1 MFESGGI
8 EIINTDTLDKTI
20 QTLKKHVDTASDFT
34 LVLAAHTDGDII
46 DPNGTLPTKGIHSNE
61 DLARARGNAVKDYIK
76 EQWDISDD
84 KIVVIAIGDKCATA
98 TTKEGKALERKV
110 NFYLFFDDENPYNID
125 RCPTST
131 SDILSPPPSGSI
143 TSNTNINDADTT
155 ELITAAQNCNLGA
168 VQNLIGNSN
177 FEITAEIIRAYE
189 AAKKPCR
196 TSGREPS
203 NSCCQTSD
211 FIAKK
216 IYNKL
221 KEYIDADDVASM
233 EKVANLLDIEDDFSY
248 WVCPYSNWIIIEP
261 HPDDMEYTDNLLY
274 YTIDKDSEDIFK
286 VLTPYID
293 SCTYGSYSDGTKK
306 DDGDIILLF
315 PDTEKALK
323 YANLYAN
330 SYAKSWFDDEEEIM
344 DKEMELEIVDAV
356 YYLCAHYNLIR
367 HTDPFIRALDAGKIE
382 SFKWCL
388 DNTSTDKVY
397 PEIDPDDF
405 YNDGYKHD
413 NNNALILDRI
423 SPYTY
428 ISQQCNNG
436 KPIYCEAKEYSEQ
449 WICDMIKK
457 FPEWYELSDFDGL
470 TCN

>member
-1 MFESGGI
+1 MI
-8 EIINTDTLDKTI
+8 
-20 QTLKKHVDTASDFT
+20 
-34 LVLAAHTDGDII
+34 
-46 DPNGTLPTKGIHSNE
+46 
-61 DLARARGNAVKDYIK
+61 Y
-76 EQWDISDD
+76 
-84 KIVVIAIGDKCATA
+84 
-98 TTKEGKALERKV
+98 
-110 NFYLFFDDENPYNID
+110 
-125 RCPTST
+125 CP
-131 SDILSPPPSGSI
+131 PPPSGSI
-143 TSNTNINDADTT
+143 TSNTDINDADTT

-221 KEYIDADDVASM
+221 KEYIDADDVTSM
-233 EKVANLLDIEDDFSY
+233 EKVANLLDIDNDFRD
-248 WVCPYSNWIIIEP
+248 WVCPYSEGIIIEP

-274 YTIDKDSEDIFK
+274 YMIDKDSEDIFK
-286 VLTPYID
+286 FLALYNLD
-293 SCTYGSYSDGTKK
+293 YCTYGSYSDGTEKN
-306 DDGDIILLF
+306 DGDIILLF

-323 YANLYAN
+323 YANLYVISYAN
-330 SYAKSWFDDEEEIM
+330 SYFYDEEEIT
-344 DKEMELEIVDAV
+344 DEEMEQEIVDAV
-356 YYLCAHYNLIR
+356 SYLCTSYNDIKP
-367 HTDPFIRALDAGKIE
+367 TDTFIRALDAGKIE

-388 DNTSTDKVY
+388 DNASTDKVG
-397 PEIDPDDF
+397 PEIYPDDF
-405 YNDGYKHD
+405 YNDWYKHD
-413 NNNALILDRI
+413 NNNALILGGI

>member
-1 MFESGGI
+1 M
-8 EIINTDTLDKTI
+8 
-20 QTLKKHVDTASDFT
+20 
-34 LVLAAHTDGDII
+34 
-46 DPNGTLPTKGIHSNE
+46 
-61 DLARARGNAVKDYIK
+61 
-76 EQWDISDD
+76 
-84 KIVVIAIGDKCATA
+84 
-98 TTKEGKALERKV
+98 
-110 NFYLFFDDENPYNID
+110 
-125 RCPTST
+125 
-131 SDILSPPPSGSI
+131 
-143 TSNTNINDADTT
+143 
-155 ELITAAQNCNLGA
+155 
-168 VQNLIGNSN
+168 QNLIDNSN

-189 AAKKPCR
+189 AVARKYW
-196 TSGREPS
+196 SSDHEPS
-203 NSCCQTSD
+203 NSCCKTNN

-233 EKVANLLDIEDDFSY
+233 EKFADLLDIYDYTSLGSD
-248 WVCPYSNWIIIEP
+248 WIRPYSSETIIEP
-261 HPDDMEYTDNLLY
+261 HADNVEYTDNLLY

-286 VLTPYID
+286 FLMSYLD
-293 SCTYGSYSDGTKK
+293 YDDYGHYSDGREKI
-306 DDGDIILLF
+306 DGDIILLF

-323 YANLYAN
+323 YANLYVNLYAN
-330 SYAKSWFDDEEEIM
+330 SYFDDEEEIT
-344 DKEMELEIVDAV
+344 DAEMELEIVDAV

-397 PEIDPDDF
+397 PEIDPEDF
-405 YNDGYKHD
+405 YYDKYRSG
-413 NNNALILDRI
+413 ILDQI

>member
-1 MFESGGI
+1 
-8 EIINTDTLDKTI
+8 
-20 QTLKKHVDTASDFT
+20 
-34 LVLAAHTDGDII
+34 
-46 DPNGTLPTKGIHSNE
+46 
-61 DLARARGNAVKDYIK
+61 
-76 EQWDISDD
+76 
-84 KIVVIAIGDKCATA
+84 
-98 TTKEGKALERKV
+98 
-110 NFYLFFDDENPYNID
+110 
-125 RCPTST
+125 
-131 SDILSPPPSGSI
+131 
-143 TSNTNINDADTT
+143 
-155 ELITAAQNCNLGA
+155 
-168 VQNLIGNSN
+168 
-177 FEITAEIIRAYE
+177 
-189 AAKKPCR
+189 
-196 TSGREPS
+196 
-203 NSCCQTSD
+203 
-211 FIAKK
+211 
-216 IYNKL
+216 
-221 KEYIDADDVASM
+221 M

-286 VLTPYID
+286 VLTPYNLD
-293 SCTYGSYSDGTKK
+293 YCTYGSYSDGTKK
-306 DDGDIILLF
+306 YDGDIILLF

-323 YANLYAN
+323 YANLYVN
-330 SYAKSWFDDEEEIM
+330 LYAKSWFDDEEEIT
-344 DKEMELEIVDAV
+344 DEEMELEIVDAV

-397 PEIDPDDF
+397 PEIDPEDF
-405 YNDGYKHD
+405 YYDKYRSG
-413 NNNALILDRI
+413 ILDQI